1 MPGLGIIG
9 FERSGKTSLFNAVT
23 GSEHAVGFATHQ
35 DSHVG
40 VAKVPDDRLD
50 RLSAMYR
57 PRKTTPASLSYT
69 DFPGAPFRGDG
80 GGGPSD
86 GPGVRFLDE
95 LSQQDALIHVVRA
108 FENDAVPH
116 PRERVDPARD
126 IEDMLLELVFADMA
140 LIEKRLGR
148 IAAETKAMKAAER
161 ERADH
166 DAALLRR
173 LNDELAEGTPVR
185 AVALGEAERK
195 ELRHYRFLTDRPL
208 LTLLNI
214 DEADA
219 GRAAEIAAAVPP
231 VGRARGHGHGGGLRR
246 AGDGAARPQRRGG
259 GRVPPR
265 DRRRRGRAGGE
276 RALAYQILGLISFFT
291 VGEDECRAW
300 TIRAGENAQ
309 QAAGHIHS
317 DLARGFIRAEVV
329 ALAGPARGR
338 LRGRGAEAGPAAHRG
353 QGVRRAGRRRGARP
367 EPVQRL
373 SRPGA
378 RAVAM
383 VGSA

>member
-40 VAKVPDDRLD
+40 VAKVPDARLD

-57 PRKTTPASLSYT
+57 PRKTTPASLSYA

-80 GGGPSD
+80 GGD
-86 GPGVRFLDE
+86 GPGARFLDE

-140 LIEKRLGR
+140 LIEKRLDR

-161 ERADH
+161 ERADY

-173 LNDELAEGTPVR
+173 LNDELAEGRPVR

-219 GRAAEIAAAVPP
+219 GRAAEIAAQFRPADEPA
-231 VGRARGHGHGGGLRR
+231 GTATAAACAALEMELLGLSDAEAAEYRR
-246 AGDGAARPQRRGG
+246 EIGAAEG
-259 GRVPPR
+259 
-265 DRRRRGRAGGE
+265 
-276 RALAYQILGLISFFT
+276 ALEASVRLSYQILGLISFFT

-317 DLARGFIRAEVV
+317 DLARGFIRAEVTPWQD
-329 ALAGPARGR
+329 LLDAGSE
-338 LRGRGAEAGPAAHRG
+338 AEARK
-353 QGVRRAGRRRGARP
+353 RALQHTEGK
-367 EPVQRL
+367 EYVVQDGDVVHVL
-373 SRPGA
+373 FN
-378 RAVAM
+378 V
-383 VGSA
+383 

>member
-23 GSEHAVGFATHQ
+23 GSAHAVGFATHQ
-35 DSHVG
+35 DTHVG
-40 VAKVPDDRLD
+40 VAKVPDARLD

-57 PRKTTPASLSYT
+57 PRKTTPASLSYA

-80 GGGPSD
+80 GGAPGD
-86 GPGVRFLDE
+86 GPGARFLDE

-140 LIEKRLGR
+140 LVEKRLGR

-161 ERADH
+161 EQAER

-219 GRAAEIAAAVPP
+219 GRAAEIAAQFRPSDEPA
-231 VGRARGHGHGGGLRR
+231 GTATAAACAALEMELLGLSDAEAAEYRR
-246 AGDGAARPQRRGG
+246 EIGAAEG
-259 GRVPPR
+259 
-265 DRRRRGRAGGE
+265 
-276 RALAYQILGLISFFT
+276 ALEESVRLSYQILGLISFFT

-317 DLARGFIRAEVV
+317 DLARGFIRAEVTPWQD
-329 ALAGPARGR
+329 LLDAGSE
-338 LRGRGAEAGPAAHRG
+338 AEARK
-353 QGVRRAGRRRGARP
+353 RALQHTEGK
-367 EPVQRL
+367 EYVVQDGDVVHVL
-373 SRPGA
+373 FN
-378 RAVAM
+378 V
-383 VGSA
+383 

>member
-35 DSHVG
+35 EPHVG
-40 VAKVPDDRLD
+40 VAKVPDARLD

-57 PRKTTPASLSYT
+57 PKKTTPASLSYV
-69 DFPGAPFRGDG
+69 DFPGASFRGAVG
-80 GGGPSD
+80 PGGGPGGD
-86 GPGVRFLDE
+86 AGGPQVRFLDE

-108 FENDAVPH
+108 FDNDAVPH
-116 PRERVDPARD
+116 PRQRVDPARD

-140 LIEKRLGR
+140 LIEKRLDR
-148 IAAETKAMKAAER
+148 IAAETKALKAAER
-161 ERADH
+161 ERADR

-173 LNDELAEGTPVR
+173 LNGELSQGAPVR
-185 AVALGEAERK
+185 AIALSDVERK

-219 GRAAEIAAAVPP
+219 GRAAEIAAEFRPTVEAAGTATAAACAALEMELQALTPDE
-231 VGRARGHGHGGGLRR
+231 AAEYRR
-246 AGDGAARPQRRGG
+246 EIGAADGALE
-259 GRVPPR
+259 
-265 DRRRRGRAGGE
+265 AGV
-276 RALAYQILGLISFFT
+276 RLSHQILGLLSFFT

-300 TIRAGENAQ
+300 TIRAGQNAQ
-309 QAAGHIHS
+309 EAAGHIHS

-329 ALAGPARGR
+329 GWQDLLDAGSE
-338 LRGRGAEAGPAAHRG
+338 AEARK
-353 QGVRRAGRRRGARP
+353 RALQHTEGKEYA
-367 EPVQRL
+367 VQDGDVL
-373 SRPGA
+373 H
-378 RAVAM
+378 VLFN
-383 VGSA
+383 V